1 MLKTDTPVCVT
12 GASGFIATELIA
24 ALLARGLTVHGTVRS
39 TAPSRTAHLL
49 ALPGADARLKLFEA
63 DLGGPPAAFTAAAA
77 GCNVVFHTA
86 CPFVYSGRA
95 AALGEE
101 YFVAPAVKGTEAVL
115 AACRDAGS
123 VTRVV
128 MTSSCAA
135 IFKKNVPEG
144 HVYDEDSWNDPEEL
158 ATRKMYYSIGK
169 TKQERAAWA
178 WVEAEKPAF
187 SLVCINPCMVAGGA
201 RQPTL
206 NASQE
211 SMADFCTG
219 AKALVPNSNM
229 PWVVRSDPRGAA
241 LLLPARA
248 APSAARSH
256 CTPPPPPLF
265 PLTTPARAGCRSTS
279 RTWCRRTWRRATRP
293 RPLGATS

>member
-1 MLKTDTPVCVT
+1 MLRTDAPVCVT
-12 GASGFIATELIA
+12 GANGFIATELIA
-24 ALLARGLTVHGTVRS
+24 SLLARGLTVHGTVRS
-39 TAPSRTAHLL
+39 AAPSRTAHLL
-49 ALPGADARLKLFEA
+49 ALPGAEARLKLFEA

-201 RQPTL
+201 RQPVL

-211 SMADFCTG
+211 NMADLCSG
-219 AKALVPNSNM
+219 AKALIPNMNM
-229 PWVVRSDPRGAA
+229 PWVVRPPAPPPLVTAAQGARPQAAA
-241 LLLPARA
+241 LGT
-248 APSAARSH
+248 PSLSH
-256 CTPPPPPLF
+256 PPPPPS
-265 PLTTPARAGCRSTS
+265 PRTPSLAPST
-279 RTWCRRTWRRATRP
+279 
-293 RPLGATS
+293 